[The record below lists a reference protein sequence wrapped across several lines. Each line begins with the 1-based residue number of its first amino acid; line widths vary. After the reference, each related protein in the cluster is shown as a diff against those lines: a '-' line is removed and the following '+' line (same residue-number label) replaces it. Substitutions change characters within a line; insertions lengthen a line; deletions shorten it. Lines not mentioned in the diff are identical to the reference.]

1 MSYLSETY
9 DIDGEGDV
17 LLCVLRADLIHD
29 GLNLEDDISEPDTLI
44 DDASSLDTLV
54 ENGILI
60 EDVEPQPMIAPAPV
74 SRRAVRFRVNSNYL
88 RSSSAEFARLLD
100 EYVGSPGA
108 AYQTHFPIRIPIW
121 SNDPSTMG
129 LILRIIHED
138 SLQQAA
144 DQEIQQLFPAAE
156 NHVGQIDLPVLA
168 RIATIA
174 HKYQLEPAVD
184 DCLADWID
192 RLWTQTATSSMT
204 EALDWVWVSWVFDL
218 KDYFSAATSYLAKTS
233 TQSLMNL
240 TLEYPIPS
248 VVIGRWIFQLCA
260 MGG

>member
-17 LLCVLRADLIHD
+17 LLCILRADLIHD
-29 GLNLEDDISEPDTLI
+29 GLNLEDDISEPDTLV
-44 DDASSLDTLV
+44 DDAPSLDTLV

-60 EDVEPQPMIAPAPV
+60 EDVGPPPVQAPIPV
-74 SRRAVRFRVNSNYL
+74 SRRAVRFRVNSNHL
-88 RSSSAEFARLLD
+88 RRSSPEFARLLD

-121 SNDPSTMG
+121 NNDPSTMG

-138 SLQQAA
+138 SLQQTA

-156 NHVGQIDLPVLA
+156 NHVGQVDLPILA

-174 HKYQLEPAVD
+174 HKYQLESAVD
-184 DCLADWID
+184 DCLANWID
-192 RLWTQTATSSMT
+192 RLWTRTAASSIT

-218 KDYFSAATSYLAKTS
+218 TDYFSAATSYLAKTS
-233 TQSLMNL
+233 TESLKDLNL
-240 TLEYPIPS
+240 ELPIPS
-248 VVIGRWIFQLCA
+248 AVIGELILQLRA
-260 MGG
+260 VYG